1 MLKVTYPA
9 GPHTRILPPA
19 RCDPMKLTYDK
30 ETGSVVDAG
39 KAAPSGAPQE
49 AAGDDLLSRIEA
61 KHESDLTKE
70 EKCLLQRER
79 LKKLHGKDRLAYLWA
94 YYKYVP
100 VLIAVALF
108 AVYLGVTV
116 WQGIHHDPYVSLV
129 VVGLNPLSEEA
140 EPALDAAVAQWN
152 DALDPEH
159 AHDGIDTDTSI
170 VSLSSPMDVQKF
182 QILLSADADIDAV
195 ICGREVY
202 DAYKEFGVFE
212 GWLDLPDSA
221 LFSNAWFLDGDA
233 GICVKTAS
241 ARPEHVRSLCRLLLG
256 E

>member
-49 AAGDDLLSRIEA
+49 ADGDDLLSRLEA

-70 EKCLLQRER
+70 EKRLLQRER
-79 LKKLHGKDRLAYLWA
+79 LKKLHGK
-94 YYKYVP
+94 
-100 VLIAVALF
+100 F

-140 EPALDAAVAQWN
+140 EPALDAAVVQWN

-202 DAYKEFGVFE
+202 DAYKEYGVFE
-212 GWLDLPDSA
+212 EWLDLPDSA